1 MPWVVTF
8 ESTIPRTNQTVNR
21 PWERDGNLYNLDR
34 FTSKSLELLADDSC
48 KKCIA
53 ISKSAFNIQ
62 MNMLEHFDISSEVK
76 ENLIRKTV
84 VVHPP
89 QEIFCSEEEIKQKY
103 QNINCCIEILFVGR
117 LFFRKGGEMIVK
129 ALEKYAFGEINFH
142 LTIVSNFENDNG
154 LYIEDNMCREEW
166 IEKLENTPWITYI
179 KSLPNKKV
187 LELCKKAHI
196 GCLPTL
202 QDTYGYSTLEMQA
215 CGCPVVT
222 TNIRACSEINSDDC
236 GWFVPVKI
244 DNIGGEAILYD
255 KKEKEERKKEI
266 IKGLENV
273 FAEIFKNPSAIEEK
287 AIKARKRIELE
298 HSLDDYA
305 KEMNQIYQEAI
316 GD

>member
-1 MPWVVTF
+1 MKIGYIVDAYPEKRCIIDKTGVYKFCNVKLSKTKIIKKIKSVLLRKKKVDWNKLVYDPFIKPKVDLLHTFNYVCDTGNVPWVVTF

-129 ALEKYAFGEINFH
+129 ALE
-142 LTIVSNFENDNG
+142 
-154 LYIEDNMCREEW
+154 NM
-166 IEKLENTPWITYI
+166 L
-179 KSLPNKKV
+179 S
-187 LELCKKAHI
+187 
-196 GCLPTL
+196 
-202 QDTYGYSTLEMQA
+202 
-215 CGCPVVT
+215 
-222 TNIRACSEINSDDC
+222 
-236 GWFVPVKI
+236 VK
-244 DNIGGEAILYD
+244 
-255 KKEKEERKKEI
+255 
-266 IKGLENV
+266 
-273 FAEIFKNPSAIEEK
+273 
-287 AIKARKRIELE
+287 
-298 HSLDDYA
+298 
-305 KEMNQIYQEAI
+305 
-316 GD
+316 